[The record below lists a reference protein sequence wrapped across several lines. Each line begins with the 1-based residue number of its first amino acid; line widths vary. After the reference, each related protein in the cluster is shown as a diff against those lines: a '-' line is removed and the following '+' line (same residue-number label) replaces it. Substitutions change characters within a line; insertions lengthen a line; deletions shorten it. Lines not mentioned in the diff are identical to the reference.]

1 MKETKN
7 QNGQSI
13 ELREEVNIKIEK
25 IKLKI
30 YNTREGEEGN
40 IKIEEKS

>member
-13 ELREEVNIKIEK
+13 ELREEVNKKIEK

-30 YNTREGEEGN
+30 FKTREGEEVN
-40 IKIEEKS
+40 NKN